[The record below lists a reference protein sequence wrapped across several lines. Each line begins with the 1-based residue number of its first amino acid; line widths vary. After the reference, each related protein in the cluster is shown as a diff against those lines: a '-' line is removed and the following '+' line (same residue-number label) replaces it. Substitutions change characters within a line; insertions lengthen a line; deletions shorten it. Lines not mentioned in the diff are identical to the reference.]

1 LNRRNSAGAVKVWK
15 MRVLSKLLSVRTS
28 VIAVA
33 VAMAVSGR
41 AELAHAETL
50 ADAITAA
57 YQSNPNI
64 QAQRAAMRALDE
76 NYTQARAAYGLQA
89 NAQVSEVYG
98 YARGPQTRD
107 ILGRRQTEE
116 AASQSNELS
125 VSQALY
131 TNGRYAARLGGV
143 EAQIKAAREN
153 LRRIEMDLLVRVTN
167 AYVSVRRDRE
177 VLRIAKGGEAFLRK
191 QLQDTEDR
199 YSVRQITLTDVQQ
212 AKARLAAATTQL
224 ANAEAQLNVTVANY
238 AALVGHLPDTLE
250 PEPDIDGLPA
260 TLDEAFNQAEE
271 SNPTLN
277 AALFTEKAS
286 RLGVAEARAQRLFS
300 VSARAD
306 YRNAPY
312 LPYSDKQ
319 SNRSNTVNASITL
332 TQPLFAGGQL
342 NSQVRQSIEENNRDK
357 LLIDDARRNM
367 VLSVS
372 QYWDQLVAA
381 RKSLVSQEEEMK
393 ANTIAFYGVREEERF
408 ALRSTIEVLNAQ
420 QELQNAQ
427 IGFVRGRASE
437 YVGRVQL
444 LAQVGTLE
452 VGNLA
457 PGVAAYDPTRNFK
470 KVRYKGV
477 LPTDLII
484 QTMDKIALPME
495 PKKPKAGDTT
505 PIRPPSSELP
515 AKPEAADKV
524 APPPSINDIPTLR
537 DSDAPLATAPRA
549 R

>member
-1 LNRRNSAGAVKVWK
+1 MKVWE
-15 MRVLSKLLSVRTS
+15 MRVLSKFLSVRTS
-28 VIAVA
+28 VVAVA
-33 VAMAVSGR
+33 VAMAVAGHAER
-41 AELAHAETL
+41 AQAETL

-76 NYTQARAAYGLQA
+76 NYTQARSAYGLQA
-89 NAQVSEVYG
+89 SAQVSEGYA
-98 YARGPQTRD
+98 YARGPQTLD
-107 ILGRRQTEE
+107 QFRRRETRE
-116 AASQSNELS
+116 ATSQSNDLS

-131 TNGRYAARLGGV
+131 TNGRYAARLAGV

-177 VLRIAKGGEAFLRK
+177 VLRISQGGEAFLRK

-212 AKARLAAATTQL
+212 AKARLAAASTQV
-224 ANAEAQLNVTVANY
+224 ANAQAQLNVSIAYY
-238 AALVGHLPDTLE
+238 AALVGRVPDNLE
-250 PEPDIDGLPA
+250 PEPDIDDLPA
-260 TLDEAFNQAEE
+260 TLDQAFDQAEE
-271 SNPTLN
+271 NNPSLN

-312 LPYSDKQ
+312 LPYSAKD
-319 SNRSNTVNASITL
+319 SNRSNTLNASITL
-332 TQPLFAGGQL
+332 TQPLFSGGQL

-357 LLIDDARRNM
+357 LLIEDARRNM
-367 VLSVS
+367 VLGVS

-420 QELQNAQ
+420 AELQNAQ
-427 IGFVRGRASE
+427 LAFVRGRANE

-457 PGVAAYDPTRNFK
+457 PGVAAYDPARNFN

-477 LPTDLII
+477 LPTDLIV

-495 PKKPKAGDTT
+495 ARKPEAGDTT

-515 AKPEAADKV
+515 AKPAPADKV
-524 APPPSINDIPTLR
+524 TPPPSINDLPALS
-537 DSDAPLATAPRA
+537 DSDLPLATAPK
-549 R
+549 

>member
-1 LNRRNSAGAVKVWK
+1 
-15 MRVLSKLLSVRTS
+15 
-28 VIAVA
+28 VA

-89 NAQVSEVYG
+89 SAQVSEGYG
-98 YARGPQTRD
+98 YARGPQTRNA
-107 ILGRRQTEE
+107 LGRRQTEE
-116 AASQSNELS
+116 AISQSNELS

-131 TNGRYAARLGGV
+131 TNGRYAARLAGV
-143 EAQIKAAREN
+143 ESQIKAAREN

-212 AKARLAAATTQL
+212 AKARLAAASTQL
-224 ANAEAQLNVTVANY
+224 ANAEAQLNVTVASY
-238 AALVGHLPDTLE
+238 AALVGHLPDNLE
-250 PEPDIDGLPA
+250 PEPDIDGLPV

-277 AALFTEKAS
+277 AALFTERAS

-312 LPYSDKQ
+312 VPYSDKQ
-319 SNRSNTVNASITL
+319 SNRSNTLNASITL
-332 TQPLFAGGQL
+332 TQPLFSGGQL

-367 VLSVS
+367 VLGVS

-381 RKSLVSQEEEMK
+381 RRSLVSQEEEMK

-420 QELQNAQ
+420 QELQSAQ

-515 AKPEAADKV
+515 AKPTPADKV
-524 APPPSINDIPTLR
+524 TPPPAINDMPALS

>member
-1 LNRRNSAGAVKVWK
+1 
-15 MRVLSKLLSVRTS
+15 MRVLSKVLSVRTS
-28 VIAVA
+28 VIALA
-33 VAMAVSGR
+33 VAMAVAGR

-89 NAQVSEVYG
+89 SAQFSEGYG
-98 YARGPQTRD
+98 YAKGPQTRTS
-107 ILGRRQTEE
+107 GRTIHEDAVGPSSE
-116 AASQSNELS
+116 VSL
-125 VSQALY
+125 SQALY
-131 TNGRYAARLGGV
+131 TNGRYAARLRGV

-177 VLRIAKGGEAFLRK
+177 VLRISQGGETFLRK
-191 QLQDTEDR
+191 QLQDTEDK
-199 YSVRQITLTDVQQ
+199 YSVRQVTLTDVQQ
-212 AKARLAAATTQL
+212 AKARLASASTQL
-224 ANAEAQLNVTVANY
+224 ANAQAQLSVSIAYY
-238 AALVGHLPDTLE
+238 ASLVGHLPDTLE

-271 SNPTLN
+271 ANPSLN
-277 AALFTEKAS
+277 AAIFTEKAS

-306 YRNAPY
+306 YRNGPY
-312 LPYSDKQ
+312 VPYSAKHQ
-319 SNRSNTVNASITL
+319 NRSDTVNAAITL
-332 TQPLFAGGQL
+332 SQPLFSAGQL
-342 NSQVRQSIEENNRDK
+342 NSAVRQSIEENNRDQ

-367 VLSVS
+367 VLGVS

-381 RKSLVSQEEEMK
+381 RKSLVSLEEEMK
-393 ANTIAFYGVREEERF
+393 ADTIAFYGVREEERF

-420 QELQNAQ
+420 AELQNAQ
-427 IGFVRGRASE
+427 ISFVRGRTNE

-457 PGVAAYDPTRNFK
+457 PGVQPYDPTRHFK
-470 KVRYKGV
+470 KIRYKGV
-477 LPTDLII
+477 LPTDLIV
-484 QTMDKIALPME
+484 QNLDKIALPME

-515 AKPEAADKV
+515 AKPIPADKV
-524 APPPSINDIPTLR
+524 TPPPSINDLPELS
-537 DSDAPLATAPRA
+537 DDAPVRTSPKG
-549 R
+549 

>member
-1 LNRRNSAGAVKVWK
+1 
-15 MRVLSKLLSVRTS
+15 MLSKVLSVRSS
-28 VIAVA
+28 VIALA
-33 VAMAVSGR
+33 LAMVLSGR
-41 AELAHAETL
+41 AEIAHAETL

-89 NAQVSEVYG
+89 SASVSEGYA
-98 YARGPQTRD
+98 YARGPQTTVATGVTTRER
-107 ILGRRQTEE
+107 LTEE
-116 AASQSNELS
+116 AISQSNELS

-131 TNGRYAARLGGV
+131 TNGRYAARLAGV
-143 EAQIKAAREN
+143 EAQIKASREN

-177 VLRIAKGGEAFLRK
+177 VLRISQGGESFLRK
-191 QLQDTEDR
+191 QLQDTEDK
-199 YSVRQITLTDVQQ
+199 YGVRQVTLTDVQQ
-212 AKARLAAATTQL
+212 AKARLASASTQL
-224 ANAEAQLNVTVANY
+224 ANAQAQLNVSVAAY
-238 AALVGHLPDTLE
+238 ASLVGHLPADLE

-271 SNPTLN
+271 ANPTLN

-286 RLGVAEARAQRLFS
+286 RSGVAEARAQRLFS

-312 LPYSDKQ
+312 LPYSAKE
-319 SNRSNTVNASITL
+319 SNRSNSVNASITL
-332 TQPLFAGGQL
+332 TQPLFSSGQL

-367 VLSVS
+367 VLGVS

-381 RKSLVSQEEEMK
+381 RRTLVSIEDEMK
-393 ANTIAFYGVREEERF
+393 ADTIALYGVREEERF

-420 QELQNAQ
+420 AELQNAQ
-427 IGFVRGRASE
+427 ISFVRGRANE
-437 YVGRVQL
+437 YVGRLQL

-457 PGVAAYDPTRNFK
+457 PGVQPYDPQRHFK
-470 KVRYKGV
+470 KVRYKGM
-477 LPTDLII
+477 LPTDLIV
-484 QTMDKIALPME
+484 QTLDHIALPME
-495 PKKPKAGDTT
+495 AKKPKAGDTT

-515 AKPEAADKV
+515 AAPIPAAQV
-524 APPPSINDIPTLR
+524 APPQSINDLPALS
-537 DSDAPLATAPRA
+537 DDAPVKTAPKG
-549 R
+549 